1 MCYLIALW
9 ILLPLCSRY
18 FKFHD
23 ATTTVIACIAGA
35 IGWGLPALVNGE
47 AVFIVGFVIAS
58 FTPICTITVRAMI
71 SQCVMGDEVG
81 SIFALIS
88 VISAISSSLMTAAY
102 NAIYSAT
109 IDIFPATFLLLN
121 SGMMLLTIPNN
132 LLLRKKL

>member
-1 MCYLIALW
+1 
-9 ILLPLCSRY
+9 
-18 FKFHD
+18 
-23 ATTTVIACIAGA
+23 
-35 IGWGLPALVNGE
+35 
-47 AVFIVGFVIAS
+47 
-58 FTPICTITVRAMI
+58 MI

-109 IDIFPATFLLLN
+109 IDIFPATFLVLN
-121 SGMMLLTIPNN
+121 SSMMLLTIPNN

>member
-1 MCYLIALW
+1 M
-9 ILLPLCSRY
+9 
-18 FKFHD
+18 KFPHCD
-23 ATTTVIACIAGA
+23 LFIAGA
-35 IGWGLPALVNGE
+35 IGWGLPAFINNE

-71 SQCVMGDEVG
+71 SQCVMSDEVG

-109 IDIFPATFLLLN
+109 IDIFPATFLVLN
-121 SGMMLLTIPNN
+121 SSMMLLTIPNN